1 MDGKPGATSVFM
13 TPPLLL
19 HTGYAIVLV
28 YIIAPGFRGETVFIR
43 AGTFILTAIPE
54 FISVSFSAYGT
65 CDG

>member
-1 MDGKPGATSVFM
+1 MDGKPGAAPVFM
-13 TPPLLL
+13 IPPLPL

-28 YIIAPGFRGETVFIR
+28 YIVAPGLRGETVFIR